1 MIPLYDLN
9 PHRRI
14 PWLTVLIIGAN
25 LVATIWLYQ
34 LPGTAP
40 DQLDRLE
47 VIARYGF
54 VPERMR
60 QLSDPNLVVKVRFP
74 VAQAPAARGGQPV
87 AFKTISLPAHR
98 GQIVASMFTMM
109 FLHGG
114 WLHLVGNMWF
124 LWLFGNNIE
133 DRLGHVIFGVFYV
146 LGGLLA
152 LACHWIAEP
161 ASTLPVIGASGAVA
175 AVLGAYAIT
184 FPAAKVR
191 TLIFIG
197 IVMLVDL
204 PALLVLGVWFFVQMM
219 QGLGA
224 LQGGMHNSVAWW
236 AHIGGFVAGIGLM
249 PLLALGAPP
258 PGEDWQKDIDELF
271 RVDR

>member
-14 PWLTVLIIGAN
+14 PWLTVLIIVAN
-25 LVATIWLYQ
+25 VFATVWLYQ
-34 LPGTAP
+34 LPQTSP
-40 DQLDRLE
+40 DQLDQME

-74 VAQAPAARGGQPV
+74 VAQAPAAPGGGAR
-87 AFKTISLPAHR
+87 AFKTVSLPADR
-98 GQIVASMFTMM
+98 GQILGSMFTMM

-114 WLHLVGNMWF
+114 WMHLIGNMWF

-133 DRLGHVIFGVFYV
+133 DRLGHVVFGVFYL

-152 LACHWIAEP
+152 LACHWIAAP
-161 ASTLPVIGASGAVA
+161 GSALPVIGASGAVA

-197 IVMLVDL
+197 IIMLVDL
-204 PALLVLGVWFFVQMM
+204 PALLVLGIWFFVQMV

-224 LQGGMHNSVAWW
+224 LGGGVHNPVAWW
-236 AHIGGFVAGIGLM
+236 AHVGGFVAGIALM

-258 PGEDWQKDIDELF
+258 PDEDWQKDIDELF

>member
-25 LVATIWLYQ
+25 VVAMLWLYQ
-34 LPGTAP
+34 LPGAAP
-40 DQLDRLE
+40 DKLDKLE

-74 VAQAPAARGGQPV
+74 VADAPVVRRGAAPAFRTV
-87 AFKTISLPAHR
+87 SLPARR
-98 GQIVASMFTMM
+98 GQILGSMFTMM

-114 WLHLVGNMWF
+114 WFHLIGNMWF

-133 DRLGHVIFGVFYV
+133 DRLGHVVFGVFYV

-152 LACHWIAEP
+152 LACHWIAQP
-161 ASTLPVIGASGAVA
+161 TSTLPVIGASGAVA

-191 TLIFIG
+191 TLVFIG

-204 PALLVLGVWFFVQMM
+204 PALLVLGVWFFAQML
-219 QGLGA
+219 QGVGA

-236 AHIGGFVAGIGLM
+236 AHVGGFVAGIALM

-258 PGEDWQKDIDELF
+258 PDEDWQKDIGDLF